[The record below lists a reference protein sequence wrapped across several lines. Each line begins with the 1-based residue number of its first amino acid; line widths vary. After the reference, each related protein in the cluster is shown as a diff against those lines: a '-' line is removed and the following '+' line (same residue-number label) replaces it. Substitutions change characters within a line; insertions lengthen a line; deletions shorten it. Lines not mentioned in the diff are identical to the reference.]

1 MLGVGQFFDDLK
13 EGYQTPSFSCLLSR
27 KFSPLPIFH
36 VFQVELKLGTSCAE
50 VFCLFLPLSSSATD
64 GETMIPTFS
73 DLKCKS

>member
-36 VFQVELKLGTSCAE
+36 VFQVELKLGGLLCGS
-50 VFCLFLPLSSSATD
+50 VLLISSSV
-64 GETMIPTFS
+64 F
-73 DLKCKS
+73 L